1 MGHVQSPIRPLLK
14 PLLSTSIQRCKT
26 DYQRSWT
33 SAFRKNFDHGNTSI
47 KTKTNKRFTSNRN
60 IFLWWDSILLVA
72 WILFSVWANTIFL
85 GHWQFTTYITIFI
98 NDILSA
104 ESDIISNICF
114 DIIVYLCFLSI
125 FTNFQIKTFVSLF
138 FLWGLRGLKNATVCY
153 SPIFF
158 NATVN
163 WKICSHMLTS
173 RLKLNC
179 NKHNFCIWINIDL
192 FMCLIGRNSQWSGCN
207 NRWCFNRERGV
218 GCCSSE
224 LMCELFQECL
234 RGNVLIG
241 TLRLDKDVRFKR
253 SKAII
258 KYTTGRCCSKNIFAL
273 AGCPP
278 PPPTPQ
284 PPPIRTFSSFPFLT
298 LFGSF

>member
-1 MGHVQSPIRPLLK
+1 MGILVLK
-14 PLLSTSIQRCKT
+14 QKQTWGSHQTEIYSYDEIL
-26 DYQRSWT
+26 
-33 SAFRKNFDHGNTSI
+33 F
-47 KTKTNKRFTSNRN
+47 
-60 IFLWWDSILLVA
+60 SILPVA
-72 WILFSVWANTIFL
+72 WILFSVRANTVCIRTL
-85 GHWQFTTYITIFI
+85 AIHYINILI
-98 NDILSA
+98 NDIKSA

-114 DIIVYLCFLSI
+114 DIMVYLCFLLI
-125 FTNFQIKTFVSLF
+125 FTSFQIKETYLF
-138 FLWGLRGLKNATVCY
+138 FLWGLCKLKNATVCY
-153 SPIFF
+153 SPFFF

-163 WKICSHMLTS
+163 WQICSHMLTS

-207 NRWCFNRERGV
+207 NRWSCNRERGV

-273 AGCPP
+273 ARCPP
-278 PPPTPQ
+278 PHPAPHSPTTTPPNLFF
-284 PPPIRTFSSFPFLT
+284 FSFSHFIWLFLAR
-298 LFGSF
+298 GEKKISSPSG